1 MTYDKIKEFHER
13 RPFQRFDIRTSDGR
27 VCTVDHPEFLMQ
39 SRNRKVVTFT
49 TEDNRD
55 IVIDVSHVTSL
66 EVTNSPA
73 A

>member
-13 RPFQRFDIRTSDGR
+13 RPFKPFDIRVSDGR

-39 SRNRKVVTFT
+39 SRSGRVVTFT
-49 TEDNRD
+49 TEDDRE
-55 IVIDVSHVTSL
+55 IVIDAGHVTSL
-66 EVTNSPA
+66 EIANTPA